1 MADSSVSLS
10 IELKGAAQV
19 KRDFTD
25 IKNRVTALNKTVG
38 QSQFLKKFGGTMTR
52 AAKQFNNAVTRMENS
67 LKRLKNIEAAISQA
81 KKQQSNQA
89 QAGMR
94 REAQEIQ
101 KLMNATRQYQ
111 RLTARAERT
120 GFGKGVTAPLGR
132 AVLQYQ
138 ADLKANSSM
147 QGAQRQLGDVKALR
161 RYNTALDRTMEKFRN
176 MNGTLDTAIRRM
188 GTMNMRMGSFRNILM
203 NTGVALAG
211 ITSILG
217 FREVL
222 DAVRNI
228 QRFEFTIQA
237 ASNGS
242 KQLQGNLAFLNKT
255 ANELG
260 IGLADVGQPFG
271 RFILAAKQSGIEGDI
286 ANQAFAKIAASM
298 RNLGGSAADTAGVV
312 RAFEQSLSKGKF
324 MAEEVRLQL
333 GDRLPVAMAALQT
346 ATGMTGEELNKA
358 FEDGILYT
366 DKYFLPFVDALFQA
380 TGGQD
385 QLKTSTQGLAASQ
398 SRLSNAFLRASKAL
412 GDAGF
417 TQAVTDM
424 NSAFADMLES
434 EQMNSFLETLGGL
447 ANKAGDAFKYMAENL
462 EEVAAVLV
470 GLGTLLAG
478 SAIVKLVTT
487 LGTIATRINPYVA
500 AITSLAAAVAA
511 FTSLHG
517 NEKLD
522 PIQQRVKDVND
533 NLGNMHTDVASNLD
547 SQGLPYLSRERAQ
560 RMYVREFGGYPNYNE
575 ATDYHDFMTKTG
587 NKAIMRR
594 AEMNSFIE
602 PMINDVMSLREMFIK
617 HQKIVGASGMISD
630 KGSDGPMGITVD
642 DGTYGEFKRDTIGI
656 KMRGDNMSNEQEF
669 LQERVKRINKV
680 TQAASDMDALMKI
693 AVGSE
698 LENVDKLLE
707 KKKLEFDVRDQVNKA
722 IADGTVT
729 TQAEADEL
737 RKSLTNLGLQEIKL
751 EETIDTRNKAAD
763 AAEAQ
768 KDATQELADELKQA
782 LVTRRETVD
791 GVEAEIDATKKRAIA
806 AEGGADALK
815 RFDAEQKI
823 ANKLTKTRNE
833 LLEAGVPPLM
843 AEIALLELKAAL
855 TRELNALDAIRQKA
869 EEEREKREAERRA
882 KERQSARDKL
892 ADVKQQV
899 ADLRGENDARERGK
913 GALEKFNDELKIQN
927 QLRTAENAL
936 QSIHITQKERE
947 LVLMQLEQQLRRQQA
962 QEAPPQTL
970 MEGVKDAGGNLK
982 DYFES
987 ADSPAEALSSSLEN
1001 AFYTAEAALETFIKT
1016 GKGSFKD
1023 LAQSIII
1030 DIGYA
1035 MAKAFAFK
1043 AINTALNAAGVPI
1056 TLSAMGN
1063 VMTKDGP
1070 MPLRSYSQGG
1080 IATSP
1085 QLSVFGEGSQPEAYV
1100 PLPDGRTIP
1109 VTMNGGGQSV
1119 VVNQHFDFSNADEG
1133 TEAKLRQAAGAIMAQ
1148 TKASLLQDI
1157 QDGGSVSKVVGRRG

>member
-161 RYNTALDRTMEKFRN
+161 RYNATLDRTMEKFRN

-188 GTMNMRMGSFRNILM
+188 GTMNMRMGSFRNILL
-203 NTGVALAG
+203 NTGVALSG
-211 ITSILG
+211 ITAVLG

-237 ASNGS
+237 ASSGS
-242 KQLQGNLAFLNKT
+242 KQLQTNLAFLNKT

-271 RFILAAKQSGIEGDI
+271 RFVLAAKSAGFEGDV

-298 RNLGGSAADTAGVV
+298 RNLGGSAADTAGVI

-324 MAEEVRLQL
+324 MAEEIRLQL
-333 GDRLPVAMAALQT
+333 GDRIPQSMAALRE

-358 FEDGILYT
+358 FEDGTLYT
-366 DKYFLPFVDALFQA
+366 DEFFLPFVDALFKM
-380 TGGQD
+380 TGGQE
-385 QLKTSTQGLAASQ
+385 QLQTSTQGLAASQ

-434 EQMNSFLETLGGL
+434 NQMTSFLEKLGGL
-447 ANKAGDAFKYMAENL
+447 ATKAGDAFKYMAENL
-462 EEVAAVLV
+462 ETVASVLI

-500 AITSLAAAVAA
+500 AITSLAAAVTA

-522 PIQQRVKDVND
+522 PIQQRVKDVNS
-533 NLGNMHTDVASNLD
+533 NLGDLYTDVASNLD
-547 SQGLPYLSRERAQ
+547 KDGLPYLSRERAQ
-560 RMYVREFGGYPNYNE
+560 RIYVKEFGGGMEYE
-575 ATDYHDFMTKTG
+575 EFMTKQGPKQDLART
-587 NKAIMRR
+587 A
-594 AEMNSFIE
+594 MNDL
-602 PMINDVMSLREMFIK
+602 INPILDDVMSLREMFIK
-617 HQKIVGASGMISD
+617 HQKIVGASGMITD
-630 KGSDGPMGITVD
+630 KGSDGPMGVTVN
-642 DGTYGEFKRDTIGI
+642 DGDTYGAFTKPVRDKIGEDNANLFINNQKRRIEAIDKEKQAVNDLQDLLSIA
-656 KMRGDNMSNEQEF
+656 RG
-669 LQERVKRINKV
+669 
-680 TQAASDMDALMKI
+680 A
-693 AVGSE
+693 E
-698 LENVDKLLE
+698 LETVQELLDK
-707 KKKLEFDVRDQVNKA
+707 KRLEFDVRDQVNKA
-722 IADGTVT
+722 IMDGTVST
-729 TQAEADEL
+729 KAEADALRDNLMSAGEL
-737 RKSLTNLGLQEIKL
+737 EMQLDGEVDR
-751 EETIDTRNKAAD
+751 R
-763 AAEAQ
+763 
-768 KDATQELADELKQA
+768 QA
-782 LVTRRETVD
+782 LIDKQENQKESLETLVD
-791 GVEAEIDATKKRAIA
+791 GLKDDIKTRMEAVSGIEAEIDATEKRAIA

-815 RFDAEQKI
+815 KFDAEQRI
-823 ANKLTKTRNE
+823 ANEITKTRNE

-843 AEIALLELKAAL
+843 AEIHLLELKTAL
-855 TRELNALDAIRQKA
+855 TRELAALEKIRNKA
-869 EEEREKREAERRA
+869 EEDRKKREAERAA
-882 KERQSARDKL
+882 KERANARNKL
-892 ADVKQQV
+892 IQLQQDVG
-899 ADLRGENDARERGK
+899 DLAGENDARERGK
-913 GALEKFNDELKIQN
+913 SALEKFNEELAIQN
-927 QLRTAENAL
+927 KLRKAEADL
-936 QSIHITQKERE
+936 QSKYISDLERKTI
-947 LVLMQLEQQLRRQQA
+947 LMAYENELRRQQELMKPPETLKEGF
-962 QEAPPQTL
+962 EA
-970 MEGVKDAGGNLK
+970 AGDSIK
-982 DYFES
+982 DYLES
-987 ADSPAEALSSSLEN
+987 QDSPGEALEKSLSG
-1001 AFYTAEAALETFIKT
+1001 AFLTAEAALENFIRT

-1023 LAQSIII
+1023 LAQTILI
-1030 DIGYA
+1030 DIGVA
-1035 MAKAFAFK
+1035 MAKAFAVK
-1043 AINTALNAAGVPI
+1043 ALTAAFGFEKGGI
-1056 TLSAMGN
+1056 
-1063 VMTKDGP
+1063 MTSSGP

-1080 IATSP
+1080 IANSP
-1085 QLSVFGEGSQPEAYV
+1085 QLAVYGEGSQPEAYV

-1109 VTMNGGGQSV
+1109 VTMQGGGQSV

>member
-176 MNGTLDTAIRRM
+176 MNGTMDTAIRRM

-203 NTGVALAG
+203 NTGVALSG
-211 ITSILG
+211 ITAVLG

-237 ASNGS
+237 ASSGS
-242 KQLQGNLAFLNKT
+242 KQLQTNLAFLNKT

-271 RFILAAKQSGIEGDI
+271 RFVLAAKSAGFEGDI

-298 RNLGGSAADTAGVV
+298 RNLGGSAADTAGVI

-324 MAEEVRLQL
+324 MAEEIRLQL
-333 GDRLPVAMAALQT
+333 GDRIPQSMAALRE

-358 FEDGILYT
+358 FEDGTLYT
-366 DKYFLPFVDALFQA
+366 DKFFLPFVDALFKM
-380 TGGQD
+380 TGGQE
-385 QLKTSTQGLAASQ
+385 QLQTSTQGLAASQ
-398 SRLSNAFLRASKAL
+398 SRLSNAFLRASKTF

-417 TQAVTDM
+417 TKAVTDM
-424 NSAFADMLES
+424 NAAFADMLES
-434 EQMNSFLETLGGL
+434 DQVTNFLEDLGGL
-447 ANKAGDAFKYMAENL
+447 ATKAGDAFKYMAENL
-462 EEVAAVLV
+462 ETVATVLI

-487 LGTIATRINPYVA
+487 LGTVATRLNPYVA

-517 NEKLD
+517 EEKLE
-522 PIQQRVKDVND
+522 PFQQNYRDVN
-533 NLGNMHTDVASNLD
+533 
-547 SQGLPYLSRERAQ
+547 
-560 RMYVREFGGYPNYNE
+560 
-575 ATDYHDFMTKTG
+575 
-587 NKAIMRR
+587 KA
-594 AEMNSFIE
+594 
-602 PMINDVMSLREMFIK
+602 L
-617 HQKIVGASGMISD
+617 
-630 KGSDGPMGITVD
+630 
-642 DGTYGEFKRDTIGI
+642 
-656 KMRGDNMSNEQEF
+656 GDNMGTDLASIVDDKGLPVVPSQDDALRAF
-669 LQERVKRINKV
+669 LTRRGRDENYINKV
-680 TQAASDMDALMKI
+680 FSGEIDRAPFDKILNERVIQPVIALREEMERGQNFLKPKVVPSDDGPLSITATDGDTYGAFTKPVRDKIGEDNANLFINNQKRRIEAIDKEKQAVNDLQDLLSI
-693 AVGSE
+693 ARGAE
-698 LENVDKLLE
+698 LETVQELLDK
-707 KKKLEFDVRDQVNKA
+707 KRLEFDVRDQVNKA
-722 IADGTVT
+722 IMDGTVST
-729 TQAEADEL
+729 KAEADALRDKLMSAGEL
-737 RKSLTNLGLQEIKL
+737 EIQL
-751 EETIDTRNKAAD
+751 DSEIDRR
-763 AAEAQ
+763 
-768 KDATQELADELKQA
+768 QA
-782 LVTRRETVD
+782 LIDKQENQKEAIETLVD
-791 GVEAEIDATKKRAIA
+791 GLKDDIKTRMEAVSGIEAEIDATEKRAIA

-815 RFDAEQKI
+815 KFDAEQRI
-823 ANKLTKTRNE
+823 ANEITKTRNE

-843 AEIALLELKAAL
+843 AEIHLLELKTAL
-855 TRELNALDAIRQKA
+855 TRELAALEEIRNKA
-869 EEEREKREAERRA
+869 EEDRKKREAERAA
-882 KERQSARDKL
+882 KERTNARNKL
-892 ADVKQQV
+892 IELQQDVG
-899 ADLRGENDARERGK
+899 DLAGENDARERGK
-913 GALEKFNDELKIQN
+913 SALEKFNEELAIQN
-927 QLRTAENAL
+927 KLRKAEADL
-936 QSIHITQKERE
+936 QSKYITDLERKTI
-947 LVLMQLEQQLRRQQA
+947 LMAYEVQLRRE
-962 QEAPPQTL
+962 QELMKPPETL
-970 MEGVKDAGGNLK
+970 KEGFEAAGGSIK
-982 DYFES
+982 DYLQS
-987 ADSPAEALSSSLEN
+987 QDSPGEALQNSLTQ
-1001 AFYTAEAALETFIKT
+1001 AFQTAEAALDNFIRT

-1023 LAQSIII
+1023 LAQTILV
-1030 DIGYA
+1030 DIGVA
-1035 MAKAFAFK
+1035 LAKAFAVK
-1043 AINTALNAAGVPI
+1043 AITTAFGFEKGGI
-1056 TLSAMGN
+1056 
-1063 VMTKDGP
+1063 MTSSGP

-1080 IATSP
+1080 IANSP
-1085 QLSVFGEGSQPEAYV
+1085 QLAVYGEGSQPEAYV

-1109 VTMNGGGQSV
+1109 VTMQGGGQSV

>member
-188 GTMNMRMGSFRNILM
+188 GTMNMRMGSFRNILL
-203 NTGVALAG
+203 NTGVALSG
-211 ITSILG
+211 ITAVLG

-242 KQLQGNLAFLNKT
+242 KQLQTNLAFLNKT

-271 RFILAAKQSGIEGDI
+271 RFVLAAKSAGFEGDI

-298 RNLGGSAADTAGVV
+298 RNLGGSAADTAGVI

-324 MAEEVRLQL
+324 MAEEIRLQL
-333 GDRLPVAMAALQT
+333 GDRIPQSMAALRE

-358 FEDGILYT
+358 FEDGTLYT
-366 DKYFLPFVDALFQA
+366 DKFFLPFVDALFKM
-380 TGGQD
+380 TGGQE
-385 QLKTSTQGLAASQ
+385 QLQTSTQGLAASQ
-398 SRLSNAFLRASKAL
+398 SRLSNAFLRASKTF

-417 TQAVTDM
+417 TKAVTDM
-424 NSAFADMLES
+424 NAAFADMLES
-434 EQMNSFLETLGGL
+434 DQVTNFLENLGGL
-447 ANKAGDAFKYMAENL
+447 ATKAGDAFKYMAENL
-462 EEVAAVLV
+462 DTVVTVLV
-470 GLGTLLAG
+470 GLGTMLAG
-478 SAIVKLVTT
+478 SALLKLVTT
-487 LGTIATRINPYVA
+487 LGTIATRLNPFVA
-500 AITSLAAAVAA
+500 AITALATSVAA
-511 FTSLHG
+511 FTALFG
-517 NEKLD
+517 REDDLEPYQK
-522 PIQQRVKDVND
+522 RYRDVNTALGTYMNTD
-533 NLGNMHTDVASNLD
+533 LASRLDENALPVVPTKDEALRAFLKNENYDEDDIESIMTSNKKKNLRLSFESHLEENLL
-547 SQGLPYLSRERAQ
+547 GPMRA
-560 RMYVREFGGYPNYNE
+560 
-575 ATDYHDFMTKTG
+575 
-587 NKAIMRR
+587 
-594 AEMNSFIE
+594 
-602 PMINDVMSLREMFIK
+602 LREEMLAANRVIA
-617 HQKIVGASGMISD
+617 ASTP
-630 KGSDGPMGITVD
+630 DGPMSITAT
-642 DGTYGEFKRDTIGI
+642 DGDTYGAFTKPVRDKIGQ
-656 KMRGDNMSNEQEF
+656 DNANLFVTDAKLRISMIDKEKQAVND
-669 LQERVKRINKV
+669 LQDLL
-680 TQAASDMDALMKI
+680 SI
-693 AVGSE
+693 AQGAE
-698 LENVDKLLE
+698 LENVQKLLD
-707 KKKLEFDVRDQVNKA
+707 KKRLEFDVRDQVNKA
-722 IADGTVT
+722 IMDGTVST
-729 TQAEADEL
+729 KTEADALRDKLMSAGEL
-737 RKSLTNLGLQEIKL
+737 EMQLDSEVDR
-751 EETIDTRNKAAD
+751 R
-763 AAEAQ
+763 
-768 KDATQELADELKQA
+768 QA
-782 LVTRRETVD
+782 LIDKQENQKESLETLVD
-791 GVEAEIDATKKRAIA
+791 GLKDDIKTRMEAVSGIEAEIDATEKRAIA

-815 RFDAEQKI
+815 KFDAEQRI
-823 ANKLTKTRNE
+823 ANEITKTRNE

-843 AEIALLELKAAL
+843 AEIHLLELKTAL
-855 TRELNALDAIRQKA
+855 TRELAALEKIRNKA
-869 EEEREKREAERRA
+869 EEDRKKREAERAA
-882 KERQSARDKL
+882 KERANARNKL
-892 ADVKQQV
+892 IELQQDVG
-899 ADLRGENDARERGK
+899 DLAGENDARERGQS
-913 GALEKFNDELKIQN
+913 ALEKFNAELAIQN
-927 QLRTAENAL
+927 KLRKAEADL
-936 QSIHITQKERE
+936 QSKYISDLERKTI
-947 LVLMQLEQQLRRQQA
+947 LMAYENELRRQQELMKPPETLKEGF
-962 QEAPPQTL
+962 EA
-970 MEGVKDAGGNLK
+970 AGDSIK
-982 DYFES
+982 DYLES
-987 ADSPAEALSSSLEN
+987 QDSPGEALEKSLSG
-1001 AFYTAEAALETFIKT
+1001 AFLTAEAALENFIRT

-1023 LAQSIII
+1023 LAQTILI
-1030 DIGYA
+1030 DIGVA
-1035 MAKAFAFK
+1035 MAKAFAVK
-1043 AINTALNAAGVPI
+1043 ALTAAFGFEKGGI
-1056 TLSAMGN
+1056 
-1063 VMTKDGP
+1063 MTSSGP

-1080 IATSP
+1080 IANSP
-1085 QLSVFGEGSQPEAYV
+1085 QLAVYGEGSQPEAYV

-1109 VTMNGGGQSV
+1109 VTMQGGGQSV